1 MAHRSPVPFA
11 YFYGGEDPNNT
22 ARMLNNLHGGNAPL
36 GKLPL
41 SLQPLIGGAGNTI
54 N

>member
-1 MAHRSPVPFA
+1 MPFA
-11 YFYGGEDPNNT
+11 YFYGGEDPST

-36 GKLPL
+36 GKPPL
-41 SLQPLIGGAGNTI
+41 SAALIGGAGNTI